1 MFNDDM
7 GLEFLKQVVGAL
19 GRLLGDKCE
28 VVLHDL
34 RSPESSV
41 IAIAHGEITGRKVGD
56 SSTNLALPVLKDPFG
71 EHDKFNYRSVTRS
84 GRTLKSS
91 SVYFKDPEGRVFAA
105 LCVNY
110 DISEMQMVAN
120 VLQEFTQTEYQENE
134 HFANDI
140 NEVIN
145 RILEETFEANRTA
158 LLLND
163 KDERLNLIAD
173 LNDKGVFSVK
183 GAVDRV
189 AAMLGVSRVTVY
201 GYLNEVQARKDSA
214 G

>member
-1 MFNDDM
+1 MFSDDM

-34 RSPESSV
+34 RAPESSI
-41 IAIAHGEITGRKVGD
+41 IAIAHGEITGRTVGD

-91 SVYFKDPEGRVFAA
+91 SVYFKDHEGRVFAA

-110 DISEMQMVAN
+110 DISEMQIVAN

-140 NEVIN
+140 NEVIT

-173 LNDKGVFSVK
+173 LNDKGVHAIFFSK
-183 GAVDRV
+183 
-189 AAMLGVSRVTVY
+189 
-201 GYLNEVQARKDSA
+201 
-214 G
+214 